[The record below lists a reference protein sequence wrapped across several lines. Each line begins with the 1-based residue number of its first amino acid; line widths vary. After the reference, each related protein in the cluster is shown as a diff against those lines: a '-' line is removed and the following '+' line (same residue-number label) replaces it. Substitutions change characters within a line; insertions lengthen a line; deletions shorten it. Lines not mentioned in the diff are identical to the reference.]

1 MKWAVL
7 LLLPFFASAE
17 SGSNS
22 ESTSFS
28 SGANINNQNNINQSD
43 HMIIGDVKCPK
54 PTLGVISGSS
64 YLDGG
69 KGLNQAHIGIGLS
82 IPLFT
87 GDCDQATKLKIK
99 RLEWMLLDAEL
110 ELQIKKEQHELKM
123 LASCN
128 ELKLKNINTAGLCK

>member
-1 MKWAVL
+1 MKWAVF
-7 LLLPFFASAE
+7 LLLPFFAFAE

-43 HMIIGDVKCPK
+43 HMIIDDVKCPK
-54 PTLGVISGSS
+54 PTIGIVGGGSHLNGSG
-64 YLDGG
+64 GI
-69 KGLNQAHIGIGLS
+69 NQAHLGIGLS

-99 RLEWMLLDAEL
+99 RLKWMILDKEL
-110 ELQIKKEQHELKM
+110 EVKIKSEQHKIKM

-128 ELKLKNINTAGLCK
+128 DLKLKNIDTGGLCG